1 MMARLLGPHTPGWL
15 KHVLLWVMRYPIPG
29 WFWSASATWR
39 VVTREIPAETEALL
53 TGNTPVI
60 FSLWHGRMF
69 SLLVEPNV
77 RDIGVLISPSN
88 DGVLISE
95 AFKGLGGKR
104 LIRGAHNRGGAQ
116 GAREMCRVLQEERLS
131 VAVLADGPRGPGYQ
145 VKPGILRVAA
155 LSRAPIVPVVASAKH
170 LLWQFDHAWDQF
182 QAPQYTTPLRLVYG
196 APLHVPDV
204 LENGDLAQW
213 QGQLQHR
220 MMQCTQLADAWHP

>member
-1 MMARLLGPHTPGWL
+1 MARLLGPNTPGWL
-15 KHVLLWVMRYPIPG
+15 RRVLLWVMRYPIPC

-39 VVTREIPAETEALL
+39 VVHRGIPPETADLL
-53 TGNTPVI
+53 ERRHPVI

-69 SLLVEPNV
+69 TLLVEPNV

-116 GAREMCRVLQEERLS
+116 GARDMCRVLQKERLS

-145 VKPGILRVAA
+145 VKPGVIRVAA
-155 LSRAPIVPVVASAKH
+155 LSGVPIVPVVASAKY
-170 LLWQFDHAWDQF
+170 LIWQFNHAWDKF
-182 QAPQYTTPLRLVYG
+182 QAPQYTTPLRIVYG
-196 APLHVPDV
+196 PPIRVPDG
-204 LENGDLAQW
+204 LDAASTAHW
-213 QGQLQHR
+213 QGQLQHQMER
-220 MMQCTQLADAWHP
+220 CTQLADAW